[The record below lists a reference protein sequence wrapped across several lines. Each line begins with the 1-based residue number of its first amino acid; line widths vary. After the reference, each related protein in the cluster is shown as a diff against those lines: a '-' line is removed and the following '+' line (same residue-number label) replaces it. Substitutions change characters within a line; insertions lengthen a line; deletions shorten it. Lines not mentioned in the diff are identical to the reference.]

1 MIGRIDQQIRVN
13 KIMID
18 DVDLKK
24 VKNRMCRRY
33 MYNYLE
39 IITTVTTILCIISN
53 TQENLEKKKELW
65 EYIRAYDEELY
76 KKLRTGVMGIV
87 MNLPG
92 KSGRKIA
99 VGAYKISQKV
109 VGFN

>member
-1 MIGRIDQQIRVN
+1 
-13 KIMID
+13 
-18 DVDLKK
+18 
-24 VKNRMCRRY
+24 MCRRY

-65 EYIRAYDEELY
+65 EYIRAYDEGLY

-92 KSGRKIA
+92 RGGRKIA